1 MLKIESDDAG
11 RGRGQKSGE
20 VSDLA
25 YRQKF
30 SPRGSEFF
38 PLSCDLFDLELLSS
52 KTVDVPGRL
61 CLFGPI
67 SSLMLHF
74 KYNISLHLE
83 CSQFSQN
90 YTHP

>member
-38 PLSCDLFDLELLSS
+38 PLS
-52 KTVDVPGRL
+52 
-61 CLFGPI
+61 
-67 SSLMLHF
+67 
-74 KYNISLHLE
+74 
-83 CSQFSQN
+83 
-90 YTHP
+90 